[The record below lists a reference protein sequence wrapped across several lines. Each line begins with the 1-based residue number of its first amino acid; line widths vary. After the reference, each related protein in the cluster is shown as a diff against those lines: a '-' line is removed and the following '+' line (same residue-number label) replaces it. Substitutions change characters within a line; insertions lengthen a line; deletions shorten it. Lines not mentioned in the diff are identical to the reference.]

1 MSTNF
6 ISAPTSKSQ
15 KLEAAILGAAMQ
27 ESPALRMV
35 MDTLGTNPDIFHHP
49 THQIVY
55 HAMCA
60 LSQERHAVDTITV
73 VEKLSS
79 IGKLQTVGGPAGVC
93 ALTLNISGTAH
104 IASHCKLLQEHYV
117 RRRMV
122 ATFQQGLTRAAN
134 KQNDVFDLLATM
146 QQATDELQRVLQEKR
161 PRYVSHYLDNEV
173 QAIIKAAATPQGLTG
188 VPTGLTALDKVTGG
202 WQKSDLIIVAGR
214 PGMGKTSFLLAVG
227 KHAACIGKR
236 GAIFTLEVSSRQLI
250 TKLIATETGYS
261 TSQLKRG
268 LFDGE
273 LDEAYAIAEKAE
285 PLRSLGLMLDDP
297 TELTIS
303 ALRAKAIQLKAE
315 ERIEWLAV
323 DYLQLM
329 KGDRTSSKAAIREQ
343 EISSISRGLKQ
354 LAKELEI
361 PVIALS
367 QLSREVE
374 KRDKTKRPQ
383 LSDLRESGA
392 LEQDADIVIFLYR
405 PEYYRI
411 MNDEEGNSTL
421 DVTEVIIAKHRNGST
436 ADVAVRSVMKYGRY
450 EDLTTPQW
458 KKEAE

>member
-1 MSTNF
+1 MSANSTL
-6 ISAPTSKSQ
+6 APDLKSR
-15 KLEAAILGAAMQ
+15 KLEAAILGAALQ
-27 ESPALRMV
+27 ESSALRV
-35 MDTLGTNPDIFHHP
+35 LMDTLGTNPDIFHNP

-60 LSQERHAVDTITV
+60 LSQEGHAVDMLTV
-73 VEKLSS
+73 IEKLDA
-79 IGKLQTVGGPAGVC
+79 IGKLQTAGGQGAVC
-93 ALTLNISGTAH
+93 ALTQDISGAAH
-104 IASHCKLLQEHYV
+104 IITHCRFLQEQYV
-117 RRRMV
+117 RRRAL
-122 ATFQQGLTRAAN
+122 ATFQQGLVRAAD
-134 KQNDVFDLLATM
+134 KQSDVFDLVAAL
-146 QQATDELQRVLQEKR
+146 QQAADSLQRVLQEKR
-161 PRYVSHYLDNEV
+161 PRYVGHYLDAEV

-188 VPTGLTALDKVTGG
+188 VATGLTALDKVTGG

-227 KHAACIGKR
+227 KHAACTGKK

-250 TKLIATETGYS
+250 TKLIATEAGYS

-268 LFDGE
+268 LFDGK
-273 LDEAYAIAEKAE
+273 LDEAYAIAEKVE
-285 PLRSLGLMLDDP
+285 SLRTLGLLLDDP

-315 ERIEWLAV
+315 ENIEWLAV

-329 KGDRTSSKAAIREQ
+329 KGDKISSKAAIREQ

-361 PVIALS
+361 PIIALS

-405 PEYYRI
+405 PEYYHI
-411 MNDEEGNSTL
+411 MNDEEGNSTI
-421 DVTEVIIAKHRNGST
+421 DVTEVLIAKHRNGST

-458 KKEAE
+458 E

>member
-1 MSTNF
+1 MST
-6 ISAPTSKSQ
+6 ISTCIPDLEPQ
-15 KLEAAILGAAMQ
+15 KLEAAILGAALQ
-27 ESPALRMV
+27 ESSALRVV
-35 MDTLGTNPDIFHHP
+35 MDTLGTNPEIFHHP
-49 THQIVY
+49 THHIVY

-60 LSQERHAVDTITV
+60 LSQEHHAVDTITV
-73 VEKLSS
+73 VEKLKGL
-79 IGKLQTVGGPAGVC
+79 GKLQKVGGPAGVA
-93 ALTLNISGTAH
+93 ALTLNINGAAH
-104 IASHCKLLQEHYV
+104 IVSHCRYLQEHYV
-117 RRRMV
+117 RRKAI
-122 ATFQQGLTRAAN
+122 ATFQQGLRQAHDE
-134 KQNDVFDLLATM
+134 QNDVFDLIATM
-146 QQATDELQRVLQEKR
+146 QQTTDELQRVLQEKR
-161 PRYVSHYLDNEV
+161 PRYVGHYLDAEI
-173 QAIIKAAATPQGLTG
+173 QAIIRAASTPQGITG

-214 PGMGKTSFLLAVG
+214 PGMGKTSFLLAVAR
-227 KHAACIGKR
+227 HAACVGKK
-236 GAIFTLEVSSRQLI
+236 GAIFTLEVSSRQLV
-250 TKLIATETGYS
+250 TKLISREAGYS

-268 LFDGE
+268 LFDGKV
-273 LDEAYAIAEKAE
+273 DEAHSIAEKVE
-285 PLRSLGLMLDDP
+285 SLRTLGLLLDDP

-315 ERIEWLAV
+315 ENIEWLAV

-329 KGDRTSSKAAIREQ
+329 RGDRINSKVVIREQ

-405 PEYYRI
+405 PEYYNI
-411 MNDEEGNSTL
+411 TQDEEGNSTT

-436 ADVAVRSVMKYGRY
+436 ADVAVRSVMRYGRY
-450 EDLTTPQW
+450 EDLT
-458 KKEAE
+458 